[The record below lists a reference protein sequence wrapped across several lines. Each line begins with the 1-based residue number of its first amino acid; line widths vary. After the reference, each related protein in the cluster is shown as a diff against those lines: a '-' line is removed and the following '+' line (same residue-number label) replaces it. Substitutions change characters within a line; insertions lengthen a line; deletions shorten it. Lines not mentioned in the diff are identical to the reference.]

1 MVKDTRRNVMRMGL
15 ALLAVSAA
23 AAAAVGPGVARQLS
37 NEIADAVEKVMPSV
51 VVIRTEAVVIRR
63 ARDIFFGYIYGVPE
77 KLAGQGSGV
86 IVRRDGYVLT
96 SNHVITP
103 AEKIEVVL
111 NDGRKYPAE
120 VVGRDPQT
128 DLAVLKIKAPPGTE
142 FPAAPVGDSDKLR
155 VGEFVIAIG
164 SPFSLES
171 SVTLGIVSQKGR
183 SIGLLPYEDFIQTD
197 APINP
202 GNSGGPLIDVDGRV
216 VGINSL
222 IQTAGPYSQGNI
234 GIGFAVPINLA
245 MSVADSIIRY
255 GKVERPWIGILPEE
269 IDAAI
274 VHGVLGGERGVLVAR
289 VLPGT
294 PAEKCGLKEGD
305 VIVRVDGKPVGSVR
319 ALQRAILEHAVGDEV
334 TLVVRRGDQEKKL
347 RARTAPMPDFRSR
360 R

>member
-1 MVKDTRRNVMRMGL
+1 MRAVGSL
-15 ALLAVSAA
+15 SVFLAVALNA
-23 AAAAVGPGVARQLS
+23 PGVGPGVARQLS
-37 NEIADAVEKVMPSV
+37 EEIADAVARVMPSV

-63 ARDIFFGYIYGVPE
+63 ARDIFFGYIYGIPE
-77 KLAGQGSGV
+77 RLAGQGSGV
-86 IVRRDGYVLT
+86 IITKDGYVLT

-111 NDGRKYPAE
+111 SDGRKFPAR

-128 DLAVLKIKAPPGTE
+128 DLAVLKIDAPAGVE
-142 FPAAPVGDSDKLR
+142 FVPAEAGDSDRLR

-164 SPFSLES
+164 SPFSLQS

-202 GNSGGPLIDVDGRV
+202 GNSGGPLIDVDGKV

-245 MSVADSIIRY
+245 MSVANSIIRY
-255 GKVERPWIGILPEE
+255 GKVERPWIGILPENMDPAV
-269 IDAAI
+269 IR
-274 VHGVLGGERGVLVAR
+274 GMLGGEHGVLVAR
-289 VLPGT
+289 VLDGT
-294 PAEKCGLKEGD
+294 PAEKSGLKEGD
-305 VIVRVDGKPVGSVR
+305 VIVKVDGKPVKSVR
-319 ALQRAILEHAVGDEV
+319 ELQRAILEHSVGDVVE
-334 TLVVRRGDQEKKL
+334 LRVRRGDQRVTLKVK
-347 RARTAPMPDFRSR
+347 TAPMPDFRGR